1 MLPYDGITRTGSEG
15 MSHSVKRRP
24 LASHASYWKAFLKAS
39 EEQTLSIEVT
49 LAILRDTN
57 KQLCSFRAEDKRYG
71 TSPL

>member
-39 EEQTLSIEVT
+39 EETGFEHREYACYTERHTLTTMLFSSE
-49 LAILRDTN
+49 
-57 KQLCSFRAEDKRYG
+57 G
-71 TSPL
+71 